1 MEELLLNTK
10 QKSKIKEKR
19 ETEEKNKKKRPAS
32 PTGPTPG
39 ASQPNSPPSQPSP
52 AHLSLP
58 PIGGTHLS
66 SPSSLPLSLPLP
78 VTFAGVTSPG
88 VTDALTGH
96 QCRPYKAPTPL
107 SRPSPLSPQTKP
119 PGCPNRSPETVQTR
133 RRFSTAS
140 AR

>member
-19 ETEEKNKKKRPAS
+19 EAEEKNKKKRPAS

-39 ASQPNSPPSQPSP
+39 ASQPNSPPSQPSS

-58 PIGGTHLS
+58 PTGGTHLS
-66 SPSSLPLSLPLP
+66 SPSSLLSLPLP

-107 SRPSPLSPQTKP
+107 SRHFPLSPQTKP